1 MTRTEEPFPIM
12 EQWRLVADGADE
24 LMVVG
29 LVRTRTVQDH
39 VVSLDERQRLVLVR
53 SGPTY
58 RLGEADPSVIGNPY
72 ALLEEIL
79 RPRLARVTQAVRR
92 LAAGDLSSVAELAVA
107 PELSVWTAVTQGGHV
122 CLQGVVRDH
131 PRLPDD
137 HVIVTSPL
145 LWLRDDGAAARTVS
159 RWYRLRSPLAE
170 LVVERGMAD
179 DGR

>member
-12 EQWRLVADGADE
+12 EQWRLVADGAGE

-53 SGPTY
+53 SGLTH
-58 RLGEADPSVIGNPY
+58 RLGDADPSVIGNPY

-79 RPRLARVTQAVRR
+79 RPRLA
-92 LAAGDLSSVAELAVA
+92 AGDLPSEAELAVA

-145 LWLRDDGAAARTVS
+145 LWLHDDGAAARTIS
-159 RWYRLRSPLAE
+159 RWYRLRTPLAE
-170 LVVERGMAD
+170 LAVERGMAD